1 MKYNV
6 VELDVDEIEEC
17 LIMRC
22 SSFNSAD
29 RICNLLLDYFPL
41 DQFAVSEE
49 RPVIHMRKHK
59 PERYVEVRNVI
70 LNSNKSTGPQLIVI
84 DGGKV

>member
-6 VELDVDEIEEC
+6 VELAIDELEEY

-22 SSFNSAD
+22 SSFNNAD
-29 RICNLLLDYFPL
+29 RICNLLLDY
-41 DQFAVSEE
+41 
-49 RPVIHMRKHK
+49 I
-59 PERYVEVRNVI
+59 I
-70 LNSNKSTGPQLIVI
+70 LSSNENKGPQLIVI

>member
-6 VELDVDEIEEC
+6 VELAIDELEEY

-22 SSFNSAD
+22 SSFNNAD

-49 RPVIHMRKHK
+49 RPVIHMRDHK
-59 PERYVEVRNVI
+59 PERYIEVRNII
-70 LNSNKSTGPQLIVI
+70 LSSNENKGPQLIVI

>member
-1 MKYNV
+1 MKYNL

-22 SSFNSAD
+22 SSFNNAD

-41 DQFAVSEE
+41 DQFAISEE
-49 RPVIHMRKHK
+49 RPVIHMRDHK
-59 PERYVEVRNVI
+59 PERYIEVRNVI
-70 LNSNKSTGPQLIVI
+70 LSSNETKGPQLIVI
-84 DGGKV
+84 NGGRL